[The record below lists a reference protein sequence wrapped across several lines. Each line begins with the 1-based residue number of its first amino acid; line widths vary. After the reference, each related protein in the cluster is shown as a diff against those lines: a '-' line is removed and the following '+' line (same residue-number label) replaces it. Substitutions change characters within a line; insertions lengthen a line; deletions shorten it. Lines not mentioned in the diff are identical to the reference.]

1 MKFLDRPKLYLISKP
16 SIDRTEIAR
25 FLFDNGFPSRFAT
38 DHEHPAE
45 QLSATA
51 SRTCYQSFDSG
62 RSPDEHLKHLV
73 EVGHGSVM
81 CHANFSLL
89 VTGISRSLSHELIR
103 HHVGTGV
110 SQLSQRFVDN
120 PEELNFVIP
129 PALLPYW
136 QGDSEAMVRFI
147 EGRKVDV
154 EAYKY
159 WLEFYKEKG
168 LSKKQAAEAARA
180 VLPNCVETRMVFSG
194 NIRAWRN
201 IWEQRC
207 SEHAEAEIRR
217 FACKSYE
224 LIYPHCP
231 TICDDYTRTPLPDG
245 TFELTTEHRKI

>member
-1 MKFLDRPKLYLISKP
+1 MKFIDRPSLYLISKP
-16 SIDRTEIAR
+16 DIDREEIKR

-73 EVGHGSVM
+73 EVQHGSVF

-89 VTGISRSLSHELIR
+89 VTGVSRSLTHELIR

-136 QGDSEAMVRFI
+136 TGGSEGVETFI
-147 EGRKVDV
+147 NMGK
-154 EAYKY
+154 AYASDY
-159 WLEFYKEKG
+159 EWWLRYYKHKG
-168 LSKKQAAEAARA
+168 LAKKQAAEAARA
-180 VLPNCVETRMVFSG
+180 VLPNCVETRCVFTG

-207 SEHAEAEIRR
+207 SEHADAEIRR
-217 FACKSYE
+217 FACRTYE
-224 LIYPHCP
+224 VIYPHCP
-231 TICDDYTRTPLPDG
+231 TICDDYTRVKLDDG
-245 TFELTTEHRKI
+245 TFILETPHRKI

>member
-16 SIDRTEIAR
+16 DIDREAIKA
-25 FLFDNGFPSRFAT
+25 FLFDYGFPSRFAT
-38 DHEHPAE
+38 DHEHSAE

-73 EVGHGSVM
+73 EVGHGSVFT
-81 CHANFSLL
+81 HANFSLL

-110 SQLSQRFVDN
+110 SQLSQRFVDD

-136 QGDSEAMVRFI
+136 HGDSEAMVRFI

-159 WLEFYKEKG
+159 WLEFYKSKG

-180 VLPNCVETRMVFSG
+180 VLPNCVETRLVFSG

-207 SEHAEAEIRR
+207 SEHADAEIRR

-224 LIYPHCP
+224 LIYPYCP
-231 TICDDYTRTPLPDG
+231 TICDDYTRVKLEDG
-245 TFELTTEHRKI
+245 TFSLETPHRKI

>member
-16 SIDRTEIAR
+16 DIDREAIKA

-51 SRTCYQSFDSG
+51 SRVCYQSYNSG
-62 RSPDEHLKHLV
+62 RSPDDHLKHLV

-136 QGDSEAMVRFI
+136 QGGSAATGYFI
-147 EGRKVDV
+147 GRCKEVV
-154 EAYKY
+154 LSYTE
-159 WLEFYKEKG
+159 WLAFYKSKG

-180 VLPNCVETRMVFSG
+180 VLPNCVETRLVFSG

-207 SEHAEAEIRR
+207 SEHADAEIRR

-231 TICDDYTRTPLPDG
+231 TICDDYTRVKLEDG
-245 TFELTTEHRKI
+245 TFSLETPHRKI

>member
-1 MKFLDRPKLYLISKP
+1 MKFIDRPSLYLISKP
-16 SIDRTEIAR
+16 DIDREEIKR

-51 SRTCYQSFDSG
+51 SRTCYQSFCSG

-73 EVGHGSVM
+73 EVQHGSVFS
-81 CHANFSLL
+81 HANFSLL
-89 VTGISRSLSHELIR
+89 VTGVSRSLSHELIR

-110 SQLSQRFVDN
+110 SQLSQRFVDD

-136 QGDSEAMVRFI
+136 HGGSEGMLRFVSN
-147 EGRKVDV
+147 GRAFVD
-154 EAYKY
+154 EYRW
-159 WLEFYKEKG
+159 WLMFYKEKG

-207 SEHAEAEIRR
+207 SEHADAEIRR

-231 TICDDYTRTPLPDG
+231 TICDDYTRVKLEDG
-245 TFELTTEHRKI
+245 TFSLETPHRKI